1 MMELENHHFTAI
13 RIITDSGESLQW
25 MLKLVGASLRSNRIF
40 VSKYLPQDT
49 YPSQRENRKITVEKA
64 GRHPLH

>member
-13 RIITDSGESLQW
+13 GIITDSGDSLQW
-25 MLKLVGASLRSNRIF
+25 MLNLVGGNLRSNRIF

-49 YPSQRENRKITVEKA
+49 YQSQWENRKITVEKA